1 MRTTKQQKLI
11 LKIINESFSH
21 PTAYDI
27 YIECKKN
34 IPNISLGT
42 VYRNLNLLVSEF
54 KIKRLKMPDNVD
66 RFDKMLKHSH
76 FVCIKCYKVVDVFS
90 NYLENIDSID
100 NNKVLDCEITFKGI
114 CSDCKERKDK

>member
-1 MRTTKQQKLI
+1 
-11 LKIINESFSH
+11 
-21 PTAYDI
+21 
-27 YIECKKN
+27 
-34 IPNISLGT
+34 
-42 VYRNLNLLVSEF
+42 
-54 KIKRLKMPDNVD
+54 MPDNVD

-76 FVCIKCYKVVDVFS
+76 FVCIKCYKVIDVFS

>member
-27 YIECKKN
+27 YIECRKN

-42 VYRNLNLLVSEF
+42 VYRNLNILVSEF

-76 FVCIKCYKVVDVFS
+76 FVCIKCYKVIDVFQ
-90 NYLENIDSID
+90 
-100 NNKVLDCEITFKGI
+100 IT
-114 CSDCKERKDK
+114 